1 LNRKE
6 LDPGKS
12 PKAAYGARLR
22 SSREERGWNQEQ
34 LAERLEYASSHVS
47 AVETAR
53 KPPTLRFSRSADLAL
68 GTGDLFERLWR
79 ELKHGVLLEGFPEY
93 VSYEARATELRVFE
107 IGIVPGLLQTPEYA
121 RALAQSAAR
130 RGSISSE
137 HAEER
142 VIALAERQ
150 AALLRRRPP
159 MVFVVMD
166 ESCVRQHVGGPEVM
180 DAQLERL
187 VEFAANPM
195 TVLQV
200 APFTMG
206 ERRAFRLPLNLV
218 TLPDRSVVSYTESL
232 AQGHLDREPTTVLP
246 VLMTYHQLQAAVLS
260 QADSVAL
267 INEVRKG
274 IS

>member
-1 LNRKE
+1 M
-6 LDPGKS
+6 
-12 PKAAYGARLR
+12 A
-22 SSREERGWNQEQ
+22 
-34 LAERLEYASSHVS
+34 
-47 AVETAR
+47 
-53 KPPTLRFSRSADLAL
+53 
-68 GTGDLFERLWR
+68 

-93 VSYEARATELRVFE
+93 VSYEACATELWGFE

-150 AALLRRRPP
+150 AALIRPRPP

-166 ESCVRQHVGGPEVM
+166 ESCVRQHVGDPEVM
-180 DAQLERL
+180 EAQLERL

-246 VLMTYHQLQAAVLS
+246 VLMTYHQLQADVLS
-260 QADSVAL
+260 QAESVAL